1 MALSIEVRETTV
13 VKLAGKLDTETSPA
27 AEEQFKALAAR
38 APRHVVFDLAGLEFM
53 TSAGLRALFLARKAL
68 TEKGATCYLLNPQP
82 QIARVIEIAKA
93 LPDMR
98 VFRNVAELDEY
109 LAAVQTRDQDGD

>member
-13 VKLAGKLDTETSPA
+13 VKLSGRLDTETAPA
-27 AEEQFKALAAR
+27 AEEQFNAIAAR
-38 APRHVVFDLAGLEFM
+38 SPRHVVFDLAELEFM
-53 TSAGLRALFLARKAL
+53 TSAGLRALFLARRAL
-68 TEKGATCYLLNPQP
+68 TGKGATCYLLNPQP

-98 VFRNVAELDEY
+98 VFKNTAELDEY
-109 LAAVQTRDQDGD
+109 LAAVQSRVKDGD